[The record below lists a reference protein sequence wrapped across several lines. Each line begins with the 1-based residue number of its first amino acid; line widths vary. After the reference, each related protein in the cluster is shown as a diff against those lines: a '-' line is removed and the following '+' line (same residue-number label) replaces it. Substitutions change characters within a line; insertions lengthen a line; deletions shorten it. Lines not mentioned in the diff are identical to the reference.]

1 MKPLPDII
9 GEIVTD
15 DVTLLGPPPETN
27 TTPARGFFPYDA
39 ENRTQ
44 RRAASATWQPPEG
57 QEDSEG
63 LRRRL
68 LEQRK
73 RIARGTLDVKLRR
86 AQRKAARGNRKNR

>member
-1 MKPLPDII
+1 MKQPDII

-15 DVTLLGPPPETN
+15 DITLPSPPPEAN
-27 TTPARGFFPYDA
+27 TRPARGFIPYDA

-44 RRAASATWQPPEG
+44 RRAATAAWQPPEG

-68 LEQRK
+68 LEQRQ
-73 RIARGTLDVKLRR
+73 RYARGKLDVKTRR
-86 AQRKAARGNRKNR
+86 LQRKALYERR